1 MLSMLQILA
10 NNHQD
15 ANREKVFIESSKQMQ
30 FDIIITD
37 TILI

>member
-15 ANREKVFIESSKQMQ
+15 AYRGKVFIE
-30 FDIIITD
+30 
-37 TILI
+37 LIEFKANVI